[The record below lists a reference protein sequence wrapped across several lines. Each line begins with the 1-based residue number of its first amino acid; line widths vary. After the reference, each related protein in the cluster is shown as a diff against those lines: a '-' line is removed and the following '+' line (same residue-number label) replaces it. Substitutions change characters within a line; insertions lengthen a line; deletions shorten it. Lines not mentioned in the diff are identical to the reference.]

1 MKKIVFYLITLL
13 LTINIF
19 TLQAKDIVYWVPQF
33 SEFKEINESD
43 LLFLKKTLRKAEAE
57 NAKAVICE
65 LDTPGGRIDV
75 ALRYISIFAKSN
87 VPTVVYLNPQ
97 GISAGMIIA
106 LGADKIAINP
116 MGVIGDAMP
125 ISIGFDGTTPIVAPK
140 NDEISENT
148 EKIKESTEK
157 SPADTNNLEKLIEDA
172 ITKKFSDKSQQN
184 DDSKELK
191 QLADQKFLT
200 VYFKILQ
207 VLAEKNNRP
216 VEVIRATSDPY
227 TKLNKETHGID
238 HKGKSPLTLSADE
251 AKKLNVVDYI
261 AKDKQDLLAQLNLVN
276 AEVKTIKPTPFEQII
291 GFLSHGAISGIL
303 IALGLIGIFIEIKTP
318 GFGIAGT
325 LGLMCLVLFFLGHI
339 YSGASEWGPMVIF
352 FVGLI
357 LLLLE
362 IFVIPGFGL
371 VGILG
376 LICIIASF
384 ITAFG
389 FDRINTAIQTVG
401 LALLG
406 SIAAMILLAIYV
418 LPKTSLFKHLSLNA
432 TSGDMKKEE
441 AENAQIIHDLVG
453 SCGIAATPLRPNG
466 KIKINNQ
473 FYDAVSIMGFIEA
486 DTPVKIIEKTSF
498 ELKVAPI
505 ENTKEC

>member
-1 MKKIVFYLITLL
+1 MKFLSKFALTTLL
-13 LTINIF
+13 IF
-19 TLQAKDIVYWVPQF
+19 SAMMIFAKDTVYWIPQF
-33 SEFKEINESD
+33 SEFKEISEND
-43 LLFLKKTLRKAEAE
+43 LLFLKKTLKKAEQ
-57 NAKAVICE
+57 NQVKAVICE

-75 ALRYISIFAKSN
+75 ALRYISIFAKSEI
-87 VPTVVYLNPQ
+87 PTVVYLNPQ

-125 ISIGFDGTTPIVAPK
+125 LSIGFDGATPIVEEQTDKTDKTDKTQPQKVEK
-140 NDEISENT
+140 NTAEN
-148 EKIKESTEK
+148 KNI
-157 SPADTNNLEKLIEDA
+157 DNLEKLIEDA
-172 ITKKFSDKSQQN
+172 ISEKLTNNKGDE
-184 DDSKELK
+184 KELK
-191 QLADQKFLT
+191 RLADQKFLT
-200 VYFKILQ
+200 VYYKILQ

-227 TKLNKETHGID
+227 VKLSKEVHGID
-238 HKGKSPLTLSADE
+238 HAGKSPLTLSAAE

-261 AKDKQDLLAQLNLVN
+261 ANDREDLLTQLNLAN
-276 AEVKTIKPTPFEQII
+276 AEVEVIEPTPFEQII
-291 GFLSHGAISGIL
+291 GFLTHGAISGIL

-325 LGLMCLVLFFLGHI
+325 LGLLCLVLFFVGHI
-339 YSGASEWGPMVIF
+339 YSGASEWGPLVIF

-376 LICIIASF
+376 IGCIVASF

-389 FDRINTAIQTVG
+389 FERINTAIQTVA

-406 SIAAMILLAIYV
+406 SITAMILLAIYV
-418 LPKTSLFKHLSLNA
+418 LPKTSLFRHLSLSA
-432 TSGDMKKEE
+432 VSGDTAKEDASKKE
-441 AENAQIIHDLVG
+441 NASELIGAVG
-453 SCGIAATPLRPNG
+453 ITVTPLRPNG
-466 KIKINNQ
+466 KIKIANEL
-473 FYDAVSIMGFIEA
+473 YEAISVMGFISA
-486 DTPVKIIEKTSF
+486 DTTVKVVDKTSF
-498 ELKVAPI
+498 ELKVAPLS
-505 ENTKEC
+505 ETDHC